1 MRKFGIAGLALLL
14 VCAAA
19 PSLHAQST
27 FGARIGTSVATLD
40 TDAESILDEDN
51 RSGPVFGVFY
61 NRGLGIF
68 GYQIEVLYTKRGTE
82 LTGGG
87 SLDLAYVQI
96 PALLKASVPAGVLRP
111 GLFGGV
117 ALAVNVD
124 CEVVDDGNSACSD
137 VGGFEI
143 DDVDWNAV
151 VGADLRV
158 PLAAVS
164 LWADGRY
171 YVGLSDV
178 GDFEDV
184 LDDVKNRSWELTAG
198 VGIPLP

>member
-1 MRKFGIAGLALLL
+1 MRLARVARVALLL
-14 VCAAA
+14 ICSIA
-19 PSLHAQST
+19 PSVQAQST

-61 NRGLGIF
+61 NRGMGIL
-68 GYQIEVLYTKRGTE
+68 GYQLEVLYTKRGTD

-87 SLDLAYVQI
+87 SLDLAYVQV
-96 PALLKASVPAGVLRP
+96 PALVKVGVPVGMLRP
-111 GLFGGV
+111 GAFGGI
-117 ALAVNVD
+117 ALAVKVD
-124 CEVVDDGNSACSD
+124 CDVVDDGSSACSD
-137 VGGFEI
+137 ISGFELN
-143 DDVDWNAV
+143 DVDWNAV
-151 VGADLRV
+151 VGADLQ
-158 PLAAVS
+158 LSLTAIS

-178 GDFEDV
+178 GEFEDV

-198 VGIPLP
+198 VGIGLP